1 MPSTE
6 RSFCTEYK
14 PAECKKNADIL
25 VTPLSNHDREL
36 HYQDKVIIEEFY
48 TELYD
53 SERSNIIHTN
63 PKEVTDI

>member
-1 MPSTE
+1 MIFHTL
-6 RSFCTEYK
+6 FYCTEYK

-25 VTPLSNHDREL
+25 VTVLNNHDREI
-36 HYQDKVIIEEFY
+36 HDQDMVIIEEFY

-53 SERSNIIHTN
+53 SEQGTIIHTK